1 VIALRCGAL
10 LYTGMAKKQPWAF
23 HPLTADRWSD
33 FETLFGEKGACGGCW
48 CMHWR
53 LRGKAFDEGKGAKN
67 KQAMKKLVASG
78 AEPGILAYDS
88 DRPIGWCAVAPRE
101 EYARLE
107 NSRSLQPIDDTP
119 VWSIVCF
126 FVSKD
131 YRGQGVTS
139 ALAEAAVRFA
149 KERGG
154 RMVEGYP
161 YDYRGKAALPP
172 PFVYTGLIQAFEKAG
187 FKEVARP
194 SKTRAIMRK
203 KS

>member
-1 VIALRCGAL
+1 MIAPGLGAL
-10 LYTGMAKKQPWAF
+10 LIIGMAKNQPWTF

-33 FETLFGEKGACGGCW
+33 FEALFGEKGACGGCW

-53 LRGKAFDEGKGAKN
+53 LRGKAFDEGKGTKN
-67 KQAMKKLVASG
+67 KQAMKKLVTAG

-101 EYARLE
+101 NYARLE
-107 NSRSLQPIDDTP
+107 NSRSLQPIDNTP

-131 YRGQGVTS
+131 YRGKGVTT
-139 ALAEAAVRFA
+139 ALAKEAVRFA
-149 KERGG
+149 KARGAT
-154 RMVEGYP
+154 MVEGYP

-203 KS
+203 KA